1 MDEDYDVRG
10 VPLIRT
16 TNHIPYNPLKRPEIS
31 YKKAVLALIVC
42 LLLALAVGGISG
54 FFFSSM
60 KHGLLY
66 QIVSVFLIVSVYIY
80 RISGKAV
87 IWIVHVYQH
96 FAPEELRLR
105 CVYEPSCS
113 EYMIMAVEKYGCIR
127 GLWKG
132 VRRLRRCHPPNYG
145 ADYP

>member
-31 YKKAVLALIVC
+31 YRNAILTLAACIILTVAAVKL
-42 LLLALAVGGISG
+42 S
-54 FFFSSM
+54 
-60 KHGLLY
+60 GLLFGSVENGIIY
-66 QIVSVFLIVSVYIY
+66 QVLSVFFVVFVYIY

-87 IWIVHVYQH
+87 IWMVHVYQH
-96 FAPEELRLR
+96 FAPDGLRLR

-113 EYMIMAVEKYGCIR
+113 EYMILAVKKYGCIR

-132 VRRLRRCHPPNYG
+132 IKRLRRCHPPNYG
-145 ADYP
+145 KDYP

>member
-16 TNHIPYNPLKRPEIS
+16 TNHIPYNPLKRPRIG
-31 YKKAVLALIVC
+31 YRNAILALVICIILTV
-42 LLLALAVGGISG
+42 AAVKLSG
-54 FFFSSM
+54 FLFGSVEN
-60 KHGLLY
+60 GIIY
-66 QIVSVFLIVSVYIY
+66 QILSVFFVVFVYIY

-87 IWIVHVYQH
+87 IWMVYVYQR
-96 FAPEELRLR
+96 FAPDGLRLR

-113 EYMIMAVEKYGCIR
+113 EYMILAVKKYGCIR

-132 VRRLRRCHPPNYG
+132 IKRLRR
-145 ADYP
+145 DRKSVV

>member
-16 TNHIPYNPLKRPEIS
+16 TNHIPYNPLKRPRIG
-31 YKKAVLALIVC
+31 YRNAILALVICIILTV
-42 LLLALAVGGISG
+42 AAVKLSG
-54 FFFSSM
+54 FLFGSVEN
-60 KHGLLY
+60 GIIY
-66 QIVSVFLIVSVYIY
+66 QILSVFFVVFVYIY

-87 IWIVHVYQH
+87 IWMVYVYQR
-96 FAPEELRLR
+96 FAPDGLRLR

-113 EYMIMAVEKYGCIR
+113 EYMILAVKKYGCIR

-132 VRRLRRCHPPNYG
+132 IKRLRRGHPPNYG
-145 ADYP
+145 KDYP

>member
-1 MDEDYDVRG
+1 MDGDYDVRG

-16 TNHIPYNPLKRPEIS
+16 TNHTPYNPLKRPEIGCR
-31 YKKAVLALIVC
+31 KAVV
-42 LLLALAVGGISG
+42 ALAACMLLGAVVAGLTG
-54 FFFSSM
+54 FLFGSVENGM
-60 KHGLLY
+60 IY
-66 QIVSVFLIVSVYIY
+66 QTLSVVFAVFVYIY

-96 FAPEELRLR
+96 FAPEGLRLR

-113 EYMIMAVEKYGCIR
+113 EYMILAIEKYGCIR

-132 VRRLRRCHPPNYG
+132 VRRLRRCHPPNHG
-145 ADYP
+145 EDYP